1 MHHYFIP
8 LFLITN
14 TVIANIIAFMGEV
27 VLAISPLGKTKK
39 QILALQIID
48 CTLNA
53 IACLLVGSIAGVI
66 TNTAC
71 IVRNYL
77 GVSGKD
83 TQKNITMLCI
93 ITAVSSIISVVL
105 VGQFTI
111 IALLPTIATVRY
123 TVYFYKA
130 KEAQSVRKALAIS
143 LAIWF
148 IHDIWFMLITSAVMD
163 IIGIAVT
170 VLSMNGESK

>member
-1 MHHYFIP
+1 M
-8 LFLITN
+8 N
-14 TVIANIIAFMGEV
+14 TVIANIISFIGEV

-39 QILALQIID
+39 QILTLQIVD

-53 IACLLVGSIAGVI
+53 LACLLVGSVTGVI

-77 GVSGKD
+77 GASGKD
-83 TQKNITMLCI
+83 TQKNITALCI
-93 ITAVSSIISVVL
+93 IMAVSSIISVV
-105 VGQFTI
+105 VVKQFTL

-123 TVYFYKA
+123 TVYSYKA
-130 KEAQSVRKALAIS
+130 KEAQSVRKALAVS
-143 LAIWF
+143 LILWF

-163 IIGIAVT
+163 IIGIATAVF
-170 VLSMNGESK
+170 SMRREKINDSVRSNSR